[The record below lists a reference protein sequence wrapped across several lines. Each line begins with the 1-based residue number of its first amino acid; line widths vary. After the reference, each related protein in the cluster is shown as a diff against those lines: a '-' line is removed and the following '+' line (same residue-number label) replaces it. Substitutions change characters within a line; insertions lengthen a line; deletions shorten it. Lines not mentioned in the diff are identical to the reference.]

1 MAVAVKKKSAKA
13 ILRFDQRLVLNRWA
27 LSLFGVEEFEDLATL
42 MKDPDAELIDDENV
56 SQFARV
62 LIAHFPRL
70 HENGSPGPSP
80 DDLLRYDTNIVR
92 WTDRIARSRGETLRW
107 KYFQY
112 LALLFTE
119 IYLDRYFT
127 DESALRELLA
137 AFVDDFNQSVPSAA
151 DEVDPYE
158 MDDIHKLA
166 FWMATGSGKT
176 LLMHVNILQY
186 LHYLELH
193 GRRAE
198 LNRIIL
204 LTPNEGLSKQHKDEL
219 DASGIHADLFNKD
232 APGPGLFASNV
243 VEIIDIH
250 KLAEEMGDKTVAVDA
265 FEDNNLVLVDEGHR
279 GSGGEDWKG
288 KRDRLCRNGFS
299 FEYSATF
306 GQAVKAA
313 NKGDLTQE
321 YAKCI
326 LFDYS
331 YRFFYNDGY
340 GKDYQILN
348 LDSIDP
354 DVEHHYLTAALL
366 AFYQQLLI
374 YQRNRDAFSP
384 YGIDRPLWIFVGGS
398 VTASLSKDDKSDI
411 HAILAFIARFAGRRE
426 ESVAVL
432 RRLISGVTGITYK
445 GKDVFANKFPHV
457 DNVAPEDLYT
467 RICSTVFNAAG
478 GSQLCVQELRNA
490 SGELSLSL
498 GDHTPFGVINVG
510 DAPALRKL
518 LDGDPNLNVSVNEF
532 GASLF
537 ETLNKPA
544 SRTNI
549 LLGSKKFTEGW
560 NSWRVSSMGLMN
572 VGKNE
577 GAQIIQLFGRGVR
590 LRGLGNSLKRSTEIA
605 GDHPDNLRILETL
618 NVYGVHAGYM
628 QKFKE
633 YLEDEGMD
641 TESKV
646 EIVVPVR
653 QRPWSHPLK
662 SIRIRDG
669 GVFKRDAGAFTLG
682 PPTDDIDRRPITLDW
697 YPKIQSIDSAF
708 SLGTAATLEIGRLE
722 PTHLAFIDLDDVWFQ
737 LVAYKNERGRT
748 NLTIPRE
755 AVESLLR
762 KPNWYELRIPNAE
775 LAFPAS
781 RLDRRI
787 RSWQEIA
794 VALLKKYVD
803 RWYRS
808 QREAWETPRREYYP
822 LEADDRTFIRE
833 YRFEVPEKHTKLIE
847 RLKEVAWQLE
857 FDEFEPWTFDS
868 VELFDF
874 ERHLFRP
881 LVHTYEGSNA
891 KVTPTPLNKGERDF
905 VRELRTYIGMQPAI
919 LADKHLYLLRNPAR
933 LGVGFFEAGNFY
945 PDFLLWLVHGDRQY
959 LSFVDPKGI
968 ARMALDDPKLQFGRT
983 IKDVQ
988 GAMAQENVVLNAFI
1002 VANTS
1007 YATVA
1012 ARGPKTAYE
1021 AAGVLFQIDD
1031 RTTYIAR
1038 MIQTILAETASP

>member
-13 ILRFDQRLVLNRWA
+13 TLRFDQRLVLNRWA
-27 LSLFGVEEFEDLATL
+27 LSLFGVEKFEVLAAL
-42 MKDPDAELIDDENV
+42 MKDPDAELVDDENV
-56 SQFARV
+56 SQFARI

-70 HENGSPGPSP
+70 HENENPGPSP
-80 DDLLRYDTNIVR
+80 EDLLRYDANIVR
-92 WTDRIARSRGETLRW
+92 WTARIDRSRGENLRW

-127 DESALRELLA
+127 DESALAESLT
-137 AFVDDFNQSVPSAA
+137 AFADNFNQSVPTSA
-151 DEVDPYE
+151 DEVDLYE
-158 MDDIHKLA
+158 LDDIHKLA

-176 LLMHVNILQY
+176 LLMHVNIFQY
-186 LHYLELH
+186 LHYLDLH
-193 GRRAE
+193 GRAGE

-204 LTPNEGLSKQHKDEL
+204 LTPNEGLSKQHLDEL
-219 DASGIHADLFNKD
+219 TRSGIYAEIFNKD
-232 APGPGLFASNV
+232 AAGPRLRAGDTI
-243 VEIIDIH
+243 EIIDIH

-348 LDSIDP
+348 LDSTDP
-354 DVEHHYLTAALL
+354 DIEHRYLTAALL
-366 AFYQQLLI
+366 AFYQQILI
-374 YQRNRDAFSP
+374 YERNRDAFSP

-411 HAILAFIARFAGRRE
+411 HAILSFIARFIGRRD

-432 RRLISGVTGITYK
+432 SRLTSGLTGITHK
-445 GKDVFANKFPHV
+445 GRDVFADRFPHV
-457 DNVAPEDLYT
+457 DQIAPEDLYA
-467 RICSTVFNAAG
+467 RICSAVFSAAG

-510 DAPALRKL
+510 DAPGLRKL

-532 GASLF
+532 GSSLF
-537 ETLNKPA
+537 DTLNKPE

-590 LRGLGNSLKRSTEIA
+590 LRGLGNSLKRSTQIV
-605 GDHPDNLRILETL
+605 GDHPANLRILETL

-633 YLEDEGMD
+633 YLEDEGVD

-646 EIVVPVR
+646 EIVVPVQ

-669 GVFKRDAGAFTLG
+669 RIFKRDADALTVG
-682 PPTDDIDRRPITLDW
+682 PPTDDIRRRPITLDW
-697 YPKIQSIDSAF
+697 YPKIQSIDSAV
-708 SLGTAATLEIGRLE
+708 SLRTATGPEIGRLD
-722 PTHLAFIDLDDVWFQ
+722 PTHLAFINLNDVWFQ
-737 LVAYKNERGRT
+737 LVAHKTERGHT
-748 NLTIPRE
+748 NLTITRE
-755 AVESLLR
+755 ALESLLR
-762 KPNWYELRIPNAE
+762 NPDWYELRIPSAE

-781 RLDRRI
+781 GLDRRI

-808 QREAWETPRREYYP
+808 QRDAWETPLREYYP
-822 LEADDRTFIRE
+822 LKADDRTFIRE
-833 YRFEVPEKHTKLIE
+833 YRFEVPEKQTKLIE
-847 RLKEVAWQLE
+847 RLKEVRWQLE
-857 FDEFEPWTFDS
+857 FDAFEPWTLDT

-881 LVHTYEGSNA
+881 LVRTYQGSTT
-891 KVTPTPLNKGERDF
+891 KVTPTALNTGERDF
-905 VRELRTYIGMQPAI
+905 VHDLRTYIGMQPPI
-919 LADKHLYLLRNPAR
+919 LADKHLYLLRNPSR

-968 ARMALDDPKLQFGRT
+968 ARMTLEEPKLQFGRT
-983 IKDVQ
+983 IKDIQ
-988 GAMAQENVVLNAFI
+988 RSMAQDNVVLNAFI
-1002 VANTS
+1002 ISNTR

-1012 ARGPKTAYE
+1012 AKGPKSAYE
-1021 AAGVLFQIDD
+1021 AAGVLFQLDD
-1031 RTTYIAR
+1031 RATYIAR
-1038 MIQTILAETASP
+1038 MIQAILAETASA